1 MVFTESLLARAVLTR
16 SIKVLGWQPG
26 APKPS
31 STIFQKKSPDFLKFI
46 GPVTHL
52 WVLQPSQIMHLGSTE
67 LLLAEAVFARSIK
80 VLGWQPWAPKSR
92 EHAFPKKK
100 KRPTFENHRTSD
112 ASMCSVSL

>member
-1 MVFTESLLARAVLTR
+1 MVFTESLLARAVFTR

-26 APKPS
+26 ASKAQQHDFP
-31 STIFQKKSPDFLKFI
+31 KKSPDFLKFI

-52 WVLQPSQIMHLGSTE
+52 WVLQPSKIMHLGSTE

-80 VLGWQPWAPKSR
+80 VLGWQPGAPKSR

-100 KRPTFENHRTSD
+100 NVLLSKIIGPVTPLW
-112 ASMCSVSL
+112 VL